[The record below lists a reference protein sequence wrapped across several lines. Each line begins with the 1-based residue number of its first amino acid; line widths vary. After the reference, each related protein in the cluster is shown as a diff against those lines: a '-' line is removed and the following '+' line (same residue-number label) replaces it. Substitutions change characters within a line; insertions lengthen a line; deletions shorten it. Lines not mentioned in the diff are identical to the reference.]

1 MNPSQSTSLL
11 QARNLSIGYHVKKGA
26 PKLIAD
32 GLNFDLKAGE
42 LTCLLGPNG
51 VGKSTLIKT
60 IMGRLPVLEGEVR
73 LKNQLIH
80 HYRSDALAKEL
91 AVVLTDKIGGAQLTV
106 EDLIALGRTPHTNW
120 LGRMSAE
127 DQAKVDEAIAQTHI
141 GYLRGSLIAE
151 LSDGQ
156 LQKVMIARAI
166 AQDAGILILD
176 EPTAHLDLVN
186 RFEIMFLLRKIAK
199 ESKKAILVVTHD
211 LEIALETADQF
222 WLMTCGVPLITGL
235 PEDLVCSGAINQ
247 LLPGKELFFDAAK
260 GKVKLQAPADDF
272 PIQGNSTKAQWLAH
286 ALVKNGLK
294 FPIGVTIEATEQGF
308 LWKEEGKVMRG
319 FDEIGEVLDWC
330 GKDERGRMK
339 DESPNIHRSRRK
351 IGR

>member
-1 MNPSQSTSLL
+1 MTSKQAAFLL
-11 QARNLSIGYHVKKGA
+11 QARNLSIGYQVKNGT
-26 PKLIAD
+26 PKLIAE
-32 GLNFDLKAGE
+32 GLNFDLKVGE

-60 IMGRLPVLEGEVR
+60 IMGSLPVLAGEVQ
-73 LKNQLIH
+73 LKNQPIQS
-80 HYRSDALAKEL
+80 YRAADLAKEL

-106 EDLIALGRTPHTNW
+106 EDLIGLGRTPHTNW
-120 LGRMSAE
+120 LGKMSTE
-127 DQAKVDEAIAQTHI
+127 DQTKVDEAIAQTHV

-166 AQDAGILILD
+166 AQDAGVLILD

-186 RFEIMFLLRKIAK
+186 RFEIMFLLRKIAQ

-222 WLMTCGVPLITGL
+222 WLMTCGDPLRTGL

-260 GKVKLQAPADDF
+260 GKVKLQS
-272 PIQGNSTKAQWLAH
+272 PIEEFAIHGNPVKAQWLAH

-294 FPIGVTIEATEQGF
+294 LPTDVTIEATEADF
-308 LWKEEGKVMRG
+308 LWKEAGKEQRG
-319 FDEIGEVLDWC
+319 FREIREVLDRC
-330 GKDERGRMK
+330 RGLR
-339 DESPNIHRSRRK
+339 
-351 IGR
+351 

>member
-1 MNPSQSTSLL
+1 MATSAGSSIL
-11 QARNLSIGYHVKKGA
+11 QAVNLSIGYKSKAG
-26 PKLIAD
+26 PKLIAED
-32 GLNFDLKAGE
+32 LNFGLKSGE

-60 IMGRLPVLEGEVR
+60 IMGGLPSLAGEVK
-73 LKNQLIH
+73 LNNLPLQSYKA
-80 HYRSDALAKEL
+80 DTLAKEL
-91 AVVLTDKIGGAQLTV
+91 AVVLTDKIGGAQLMV

-120 LGRMSAE
+120 LGKMSHQ
-127 DQAKVDEAIAQTHI
+127 DQEKVEEAIIQTNI
-141 GYLRGSLIAE
+141 GYLKKALISE

-199 ESKKAILVVTHD
+199 ESNKAILVVTHD

-222 WLMTCGVPLITGL
+222 WLMTCGAPLITGL
-235 PEDLVCSGAINQ
+235 PEDLVCQGSINQ
-247 LLPGKELFFDAAK
+247 LLPGKELFFDSAK
-260 GKVKLQAPADDF
+260 GKVKLQTPMQKF
-272 PIQGNSTKAQWLAH
+272 SIQGNFVKAQWLAH

-294 FPIGVTIEATEQGF
+294 LPQSVTIEATEAGF
-308 LWKEEGKVMRG
+308 LWNTSDG
-319 FDEIGEVLDWC
+319 EIRQLVEIQEVLDC
-330 GKDERGRMK
+330 C
-339 DESPNIHRSRRK
+339 RSLY
-351 IGR
+351 